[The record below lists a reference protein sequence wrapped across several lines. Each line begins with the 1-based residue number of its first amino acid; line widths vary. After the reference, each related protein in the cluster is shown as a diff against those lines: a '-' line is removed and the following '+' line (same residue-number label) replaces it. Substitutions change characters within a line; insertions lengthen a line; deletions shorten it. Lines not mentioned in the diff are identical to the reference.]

1 MGETSVEANGKM
13 GNDDF
18 TFESRGNDDFVS
30 GRATQGQV
38 PQVNAHM
45 SGNSAGYRRQEPH
58 NQDGRSDHGWCNL
71 WGLRSFGLQCIK
83 KMIGIKDMEPRYP
96 FPSKGA
102 PAIGK
107 TDNIFR
113 SISSVPRLVDEY
125 MPEKLMSYSTPLR
138 MNGIEGQG
146 IGSDVKGAFILKL
159 GEEADAGVLPY
170 SKVKPQEVGKIAYIE
185 SAPTLK
191 LNNCISYSK
200 DKVTMGKGTVAHF
213 VSSDGLAE
221 SEINKD
227 LIKNQLFDVEGLQ
240 SEQPKPG
247 DTVVYSKKNR
257 YIFSMVVKNKKN
269 DKVFLN
275 FISNNL
281 DFISWVSVEQILQ
294 QHFKDSG
301 LHIAICSGE
310 VISPPFHKRDEIIK
324 EFHESVVGGHKGIS
338 KTYRRV
344 RSSYYWDNK
353 KSDVRRVLGGCKTC
367 M

>member
-1 MGETSVEANGKM
+1 M
-13 GNDDF
+13 
-18 TFESRGNDDFVS
+18 
-30 GRATQGQV
+30 
-38 PQVNAHM
+38 
-45 SGNSAGYRRQEPH
+45 
-58 NQDGRSDHGWCNL
+58 
-71 WGLRSFGLQCIK
+71 
-83 KMIGIKDMEPRYP
+83 
-96 FPSKGA
+96 
-102 PAIGK
+102 
-107 TDNIFR
+107 
-113 SISSVPRLVDEY
+113 
-125 MPEKLMSYSTPLR
+125 
-138 MNGIEGQG
+138 
-146 IGSDVKGAFILKL
+146 
-159 GEEADAGVLPY
+159 
-170 SKVKPQEVGKIAYIE
+170 PQEVGKIAHIE

-191 LNNCISYSK
+191 INNCISYSK
-200 DKVTMGKGTVAHF
+200 DKVTMGKGNVAHF

-257 YIFSMVVKNKKN
+257 YIFSMVVKHKKN

-275 FISNNL
+275 FISSAILALRNAMETLGVKNVKISSKGNNL

-301 LHIAICSGE
+301 LHIAICLGE

-344 RSSYYWDNK
+344 RSSYYWDNM

-367 M
+367 MRNKLTRKGTRMPMIISDTPKEPFEKIQIDLVGPLPVTPRGNQYILTIQCIFTIFTEMRLHELKMLIRQESSHVIRLVHGLKYFFLFVKN